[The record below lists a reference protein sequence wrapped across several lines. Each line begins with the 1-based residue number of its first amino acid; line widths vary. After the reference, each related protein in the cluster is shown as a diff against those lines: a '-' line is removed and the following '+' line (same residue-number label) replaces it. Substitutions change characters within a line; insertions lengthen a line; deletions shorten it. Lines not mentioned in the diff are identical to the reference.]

1 MFRKTS
7 HAIAVS
13 DEPSDNG
20 RNINTATGALSGE
33 AAQQATL
40 ETKYDVALHSKAF
53 PYTPSQQPVASPSYY
68 DQPML
73 KEPVW
78 EPVIAA
84 YFYVGGASG
93 ATAALAAASQ
103 IIAPGTMH
111 SLIKRGHWIGMIGGI
126 VSAGLLIYDLGR
138 PMLFINMLRVVRVTS
153 PMNIGSWILLFF
165 SSSVGAAALLPH
177 GPRVLRPLGPP
188 LGVAAGVF
196 GLGLAG
202 YTGVL
207 LAQTA
212 VPVWQQSYRT
222 LPVLFISSGAAASA
236 AVLEFFSWNE
246 RERKTIEHFRTMGQ
260 VVELATAILLEHNA
274 NKVERVG
281 RPLRRGV
288 GGTLWKAGKIFTAA
302 GIVLSLLP
310 GKGRGKDI
318 VSGVLGTAASLC
330 TRFGIF
336 YAGKASARDPRAS
349 FELQRQNKP
358 SA

>member
-1 MFRKTS
+1 MFGKTS
-7 HAIAVS
+7 HAIAVPG
-13 DEPSDNG
+13 EPSDDG
-20 RNINTATGALSGE
+20 RNINTETGTLSGE
-33 AAQQATL
+33 AAQQVTL

-53 PYTPSQQPVASPSYY
+53 PYVPSQQPAATPSYY

-78 EPVIAA
+78 GLVIPA
-84 YFYVGGASG
+84 YFYVGGLSG
-93 ATAALAAASQ
+93 ATAALAGASQ
-103 IIAPGTMH
+103 LISPETMR
-111 SLIKRGHWIGMIGGI
+111 SLIKRGHWIGTIGATI
-126 VSAGLLIYDLGR
+126 SAGLLIYDLGR

-153 PMNIGSWILLFF
+153 PMSVGSWILVFF
-165 SSSVGAAALLPH
+165 SSSVGAAAILPY
-177 GPRVLRPLGPP
+177 GPPILRPLAPP
-188 LGVAAGVF
+188 LGIAAGVF

-207 LAQTA
+207 IAQTA

-222 LPVLFISSGAAASA
+222 LPILFIASGAAASA
-236 AVLEFFSWNE
+236 AFLDFFSWNE
-246 RERKTIEHFRTMGQ
+246 RERKTIQHFGMMGKIA
-260 VVELATAILLEHNA
+260 ELVTTVLLEHNA
-274 NKVERVG
+274 SRVERVG
-281 RPLRRGV
+281 RPLKQGV
-288 GGTLWKAGKIFTAA
+288 GGTLWKAGKIFTTA

-310 GKGRGKDI
+310 GKSRGKHI
-318 VSGVLGTAASLC
+318 ASGILGTAASLC